1 MCGLLQT
8 ASRIIMFLIGY
19 HGVFQLDSYKG
30 FHTSLKLILLWVG
43 VSIGQLRS
51 QIISHY
57 FIVAFQEKSPLKLL
71 PLLELSKLGSDFSH
85 FLLL

>member
-30 FHTSLKLILLWVG
+30 FHTSLKLILLGVG
-43 VSIGQLRS
+43 VPDHIALFYSC
-51 QIISHY
+51 ISG
-57 FIVAFQEKSPLKLL
+57 KSPLKLL
-71 PLLELSKLGSDFSH
+71 TLLELSKLGSDFSH
-85 FLLL
+85 FLIERRTLLL

>member
-19 HGVFQLDSYKG
+19 HGVFQLDSYKS
-30 FHTSLKLILLWVG
+30 FHTSLKLILLGVG

-51 QIISHY
+51 QIILHY
-57 FIVAFQEKSPLKLL
+57 FIVAFQERAL
-71 PLLELSKLGSDFSH
+71 
-85 FLLL
+85 